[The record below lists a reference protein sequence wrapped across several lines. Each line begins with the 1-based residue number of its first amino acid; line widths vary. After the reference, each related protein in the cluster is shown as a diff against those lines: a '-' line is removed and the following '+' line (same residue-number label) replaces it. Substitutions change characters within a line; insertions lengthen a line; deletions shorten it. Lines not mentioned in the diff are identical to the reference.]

1 MTGNESVELE
11 FVSGIYD
18 PVNLNYVTRAKI
30 YPEDPDS
37 LFLTMRGDPKTKVG
51 GGISVYNVANSR
63 EPEFLSHLNVAD
75 GVPGETINLNVA
87 DGVPGETI
95 NPNQVEGQD
104 RLENILVVIAIEAGI
119 VHVLDASN
127 PSQLKP
133 LGSVALEGVHE
144 GSGYFPALH
153 TKIYKP
159 SDSNNTYA
167 LVTSSKSAK
176 LVAVD
181 ISDPKNPKQVSEL
194 QTGISD
200 LESLYI
206 KGSHVYCGGFQS
218 DLMLTVDI
226 ADIQHMR
233 LCNILKESYYNNL
246 VAQLDPDDNDF
257 LFMASYLERNAP
269 IYAGDTAGPDKE
281 TARGGLIVFDISQP
295 DKPIEMSRVIIPQ
308 LAGSNR
314 VKVYEGYA
322 YLPIEA
328 EPGGIGIVNVSDPD
342 HMVFNQFDQN
352 DGAIKPYALAIKDN
366 YIYVIGTETNLLVV
380 KEIIKKNT

>member
-1 MTGNESVELE
+1 MTGNESVELKIISE
-11 FVSGIYD
+11 IHDS
-18 PVNLNYVTRAKI
+18 VNLNYVTRAKI

-37 LFLTMRGDPKTKVG
+37 LFLTMRGDTETNLG

-63 EPEFLSHLNVAD
+63 EPAFLSHLNVAD
-75 GVPGETINLNVA
+75 S
-87 DGVPGETI
+87 VPGETI

-119 VHVLDASN
+119 VHVLDASD

-133 LGSVALEGVHE
+133 LGSVALQGVQEGL
-144 GSGYFPALH
+144 GYFPALH

-167 LVTSSKSAK
+167 LVTSSMSAK

-246 VAQLDPDDNDF
+246 VAQLDTDDNDI

-269 IYAGDTAGPDKE
+269 IYAGETAVTDQEP
-281 TARGGLIVFDISQP
+281 ARGGLIVFDISQP
-295 DKPIEMSRVIIPQ
+295 DKPVEISRVIIPE

-314 VKVYEGYA
+314 VKVHEGYA

-328 EPGGIGIVNVSDPD
+328 EPGGIGIVNVSDP
-342 HMVFNQFDQN
+342 HQVVFNKVIQSTD
-352 DGAIKPYALAIKDN
+352 AIKPYALVCKDN
-366 YIYVIGTETNLLVV
+366 YLYVMGTKSDTLVV